1 MLISKHEVMK
11 LLHIKSRD
19 TLYRYERDRGFPTP
33 VKTHPTFY
41 VRKHVVEWIE
51 KQSYSSSPSDSMG

>member
-1 MLISKHEVMK
+1 MLISKREVME

-19 TLYRYERDRGFPTP
+19 TLFRYERDRGFPLP

-41 VRKHVVEWIE
+41 VQRHVVEWIE
-51 KQSYSSSPSDSMG
+51 KQSFTAT